1 MKKSSFFKSGSGS
14 RKAFVSSFQNEKE
27 LNEKIKKITETIN
40 MYGFE
45 TAAIKFSISD
55 TSKIGGNIGKIKEN
69 QLSKNLKKEIQKLKV
84 NEFSKTI
91 NNNPEKYFTK
101 EILDQINE
109 AAKNEFLY
117 GNTIGTDDSK
127 ESDT

>member
-1 MKKSSFFKSGSGS
+1 MTVENKMVDVLLKYDTGLDRYYGLLDLAIKYNIFKKSST
-14 RKAFVSSFQNEKE
+14 RVE
-27 LNEKIKKITETIN
+27 LPDGTT
-40 MYGFE
+40 
-45 TAAIKFSISD
+45 
-55 TSKIGGNIGKIKEN
+55 
-69 QLSKNLKKEIQKLKV
+69 Q
-84 NEFSKTI
+84 FSKTI